1 MLLGYEL
8 RLILMDTD
16 TVYLVGSRPSG
27 EGGILGVCPPVTWPY
42 VSLLNYLFYVLFL
55 TCTFVITMRWTG
67 EVVDNELFADP
78 VTPVPAAAA
87 TAQQDGAGK
96 CLL

>member
-1 MLLGYEL
+1 
-8 RLILMDTD
+8 
-16 TVYLVGSRPSG
+16 
-27 EGGILGVCPPVTWPY
+27 
-42 VSLLNYLFYVLFL
+42 
-55 TCTFVITMRWTG
+55 MRWTG

-96 CLL
+96 YLL